1 MLGRHCETQL
11 SVNTRDV
18 GQMIQ
23 LKRLNHIQICIPTGK
38 ESEARQFYA
47 DIIGLTE
54 IPKPYD
60 LIKNGGL
67 WFQAADIQLHIGTEN
82 EINKSKRH
90 PAFEV
95 IDIKTAR
102 LHLEKYG
109 VKIKEEIQVPG
120 QIRFSFIDP
129 FENRIELLQLT
140 G

>member
-1 MLGRHCETQL
+1 
-11 SVNTRDV
+11 
-18 GQMIQ
+18 MIQ

-47 DIIGLTE
+47 GIIGLKE
-54 IPKPYD
+54 IPKPKD

-95 IDIKTAR
+95 ADISSAR
-102 LHLEKYG
+102 FYLKKHG
-109 VKIKEEIQVPG
+109 VKIKEETQVPG
-120 QIRFSFIDP
+120 QIRFSFMDP
-129 FENRIELLQLT
+129 FENRIELLQII